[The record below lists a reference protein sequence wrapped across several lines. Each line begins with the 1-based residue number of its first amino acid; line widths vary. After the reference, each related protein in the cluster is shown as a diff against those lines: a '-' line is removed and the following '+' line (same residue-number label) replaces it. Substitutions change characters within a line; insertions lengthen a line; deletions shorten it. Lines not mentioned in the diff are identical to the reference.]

1 LSQISL
7 SQQAYEDIK
16 QKIVS
21 LELPPGSVID
31 EGSLQDELGLGR
43 TPIREALKRLS
54 LEKLVNIVPRR
65 GMFVTEIG
73 ITDLQQ
79 LFELRVIL
87 ESLAA
92 RFAAQRGNHEQWHR
106 MDSALNGLSWS
117 DSPTEDETLMVN
129 EALIA
134 IDRACH
140 EIVYEAANNEFL
152 QDTLITHYALSL
164 RLWYFFLADIGD
176 MRQVIS
182 EHKRI
187 LEALKAR
194 DADRASQLMEFHIQ
208 AFQEEIQS
216 VMMGVPA

>member
-1 LSQISL
+1 L

-31 EGSLQDELGLGR
+31 EGSLQDELDLGR

-65 GMFVTEIG
+65 GMFVSEIG

-79 LFELRVIL
+79 LFELRVML

-106 MDSALNGLSWS
+106 MELALNDLPWS
-117 DSPTEDETLMVN
+117 DLPTEDEALMAN
-129 EALIA
+129 EALIT
-134 IDRACH
+134 IDKACH

-176 MRQVIS
+176 MRQAIL

-187 LEALKAR
+187 LKALKAR
-194 DADRASQLMEFHIQ
+194 DAESASQLMKSHIQ

-216 VMMGVPA
+216 VMLGVPA

>member
-1 LSQISL
+1 MSQISL
-7 SQQAYEDIK
+7 SQQAYEGIK

-31 EGSLQDELGLGR
+31 EGGLQDELDLGR

-79 LFELRVIL
+79 LFELRVML

-92 RFAAQRGNHEQWHR
+92 RFAAQRGNDEQWHR
-106 MDSALNGLSWS
+106 MESALNGLSWL
-117 DSPTEDETLMVN
+117 DSSSGSEALVAN

-134 IDRACH
+134 IDKACH
-140 EIVYEAANNEFL
+140 EIVYEAANNQFL

-164 RLWYFFLADIGD
+164 RLWHFFLADIGD
-176 MRQVIS
+176 MRQAIL
-182 EHKRI
+182 EHRRI

-194 DADRASQLMEFHIQ
+194 DADRASELMEFHIQ

-216 VMMGVPA
+216 VMLGAPA